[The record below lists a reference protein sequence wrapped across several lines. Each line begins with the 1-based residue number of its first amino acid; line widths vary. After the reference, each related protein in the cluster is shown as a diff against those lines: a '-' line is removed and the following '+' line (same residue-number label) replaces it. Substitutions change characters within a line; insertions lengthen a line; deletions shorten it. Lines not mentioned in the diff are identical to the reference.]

1 MKNKRLLYA
10 VSIGVTAL
18 LIIIAGILVL
28 SENINGVTN
37 SNIDKMVERAVSLY
51 EDGKIDDAFYQ
62 LQIYCDEKPD
72 NTDGYLLLGD
82 WFTDEKNAGK
92 ADEAYKT
99 ASRNMEYSD
108 NDVFEGDK
116 SAILKASSSSF
127 SLKIEP
133 SARYTRNMKLTF
145 SGENLTPKE
154 SESGIIKGTS
164 EELDEDDNYLT
175 TEWFSVDSEKKYL
188 LLTGNMNCAIWQFA
202 NSSGDISEYTDES
215 DFRKTSNV
223 RFANKSYS
231 SVEIPEKAVKARVT
245 YYNKAQKDL
254 LKSND
259 TIFITYGK
267 SLTGYTHT
275 NEVTLDIPDLTEGQY
290 ITYKDSKWE
299 LYDGK
304 TSSALDWKNLNVP
317 KNALISID
325 GDLCGVV
332 KVEYSDEEVTKA
344 DKSLQYGIK
353 YSTKS
358 GVAVCERMG
367 KARSMSFNYTIGNE
381 WAEEGTNDFDN
392 AYPWCEMKL
401 CNVTV
406 NSDGGKK
413 VTYADDNAF
422 KSDGSNGN
430 VMVQIPKFYTKRKV
444 SKGYEEIWIS
454 GKKYD
459 GYSLEPIFQDS
470 YGEELDYVYVSAY
483 LGAEQDGKIV
493 STAESYPTLM
503 LTYED
508 TLEMAENNGEGFS
521 EMNYL
526 MCSALQKLFIVETG
540 TIDSSSIF
548 AGDSFK
554 YYYYDTKNAED
565 SGLAAKDAEKTNTIT
580 LYNNYGTQKIVKGS
594 SIAIFSG
601 WDSYT
606 NSSAARREVVDVVTS
621 EKFIEVKFDGKP
633 LNIKKNKTTIS
644 NIPEK
649 TGKTNS
655 IDYCTG
661 TLAGEDGK
669 VSFKYRNIENLYGSA
684 LIMLDDDAYVQDDY
698 FYYYDGEGNLNMV
711 NQPVASQPKSLDN
724 YSDVN
729 KLCCIKEMTYD
740 EENPLVMMPAVVG
753 NGSSSHNYYGD
764 FWMYNN
770 NMDDSTK
777 KYLLY
782 GGADDNSRLC
792 GLFQM
797 RAVISDYKMSFS
809 FYSARIMCK

>member
-1 MKNKRLLYA
+1 MNKKRLLYA
-10 VSIGVTAL
+10 ISIGVTAL
-18 LIIIAGILVL
+18 LIILAGIFVL
-28 SENINGVTN
+28 FDNMYGVTN
-37 SNIDKMVERAVSLY
+37 KIDNMVERAVSLY
-51 EDGKIDDAFYQ
+51 EEGKTDDAFYQ

-72 NTDGYLLLGD
+72 NTDGYLLMGD
-82 WFTDEKNAGK
+82 WYTEEKNTKK
-92 ADEAYKT
+92 ADEAYKK
-99 ASRNMEYSD
+99 AAQNIEYSE
-108 NDVFEGDK
+108 NDVSESDK
-116 SAILKASSSSF
+116 MGILKASSSSF

-133 SARYTRNMKLTF
+133 SARYTKNMKLTF

-154 SESGIIKGTS
+154 KETGIINGTS
-164 EELDEDDNYLT
+164 TELTEDGNYMT

-202 NSSGDISEYTDES
+202 TSSGDISVYTDES

-223 RFANKSYS
+223 RFSNKSYS
-231 SVEIPEKAVKARVT
+231 SVEIPKNAVKARVT
-245 YYNKAQKDL
+245 YYNKKQKDL

-259 TIFITYGK
+259 NIFITYGN
-267 SLTGYTHT
+267 SLTGYTDISK
-275 NEVTLDIPDLTEGQY
+275 VTLDIPDLNENQY
-290 ITYKDSKWE
+290 ITYNDGKWV
-299 LYDGK
+299 YFDGK
-304 TSSALDWKNLNVP
+304 TTSELDWDKLSVP
-317 KNALISID
+317 QNALISID

-332 KVEYSDEEVTKA
+332 KVEYSDEKVSKA
-344 DKSLQYGIK
+344 DKSMQYGIK
-353 YSTKS
+353 YSTNS
-358 GVAVCERMG
+358 GVAVCRRIG
-367 KARSMSFNYTIGNE
+367 NARGMSFNYTVGSE
-381 WAEEGTNDFDN
+381 WAEDCTNDFDN

-401 CNVTV
+401 CNVTI
-406 NSDGGKK
+406 DGDGRKK
-413 VTYADDNAF
+413 ITYEDDKAY

-430 VMVQIPKFYTKRKV
+430 VMVQIPKFYTKRTV
-444 SKGYEEIWIS
+444 SNGYEEIWIS
-454 GKKYD
+454 GTKYD
-459 GYSLEPIFQDS
+459 GYSLDPIFADS
-470 YGEELDYVYVSAY
+470 NGEELDYVYVSAY
-483 LGAEQDGKIV
+483 LGAEQDGKIA
-493 STAESYPTLM
+493 SIADSYPTLM
-503 LTYED
+503 LTYGD
-508 TLEMAENNGEGFS
+508 TLEMAESNGEGFS

-540 TIDSSSIF
+540 TIDSSSLL

-554 YYYYDTKNAED
+554 YYYYDTEKVED
-565 SGLAAKDAEKTNTIT
+565 SGLAAKDAENTNTIT

-606 NSSAARREVVDVVTS
+606 NNSAARREVVDVSTS
-621 EKFIEVKFDGKP
+621 EKYIEIKFDGEP
-633 LNIKKNKTTIS
+633 LNIKKNKTTVS

-661 TLAGEDGK
+661 TLAGEEGK

-684 LIMLDDDAYVQDDY
+684 LIMLDDDAYVQDNY

-711 NQPVASQPKSLDN
+711 NQPVASQPKNLSN

-740 EENPLVMMPAVVG
+740 EANPLVMMPSVVG
-753 NGSSSHNYYGD
+753 DGSSSHNYYGD

-770 NMDDSTK
+770 SDNGVK

-797 RAVISDYKMSFS
+797 RALVSDYKMSFS